1 MSRQIPLA
9 TVFAIALVALLLTAA
24 PSFAAIIT
32 YNTHMD
38 GPTEGTPSNGTGDSV
53 VTYDNVAHT
62 MRVQASFTGLTGTTT
77 ASHIHAPTP
86 AQGSGTAS
94 VATQTPTFSSLPLG
108 VTSGSFD
115 QTLDLTQAGSWNPS
129 YISANGGTP
138 ASAENAFFRA
148 MDGNKAYLNIHS
160 SVNPGGE
167 IRGFYV
173 PEPGAMTLLGAGAI
187 VGIIRRRRAI

>member
-1 MSRQIPLA
+1 MSRQIALV
-9 TVFAIALVALLLTAA
+9 TVFTIALVALLTAA
-24 PSFAAIIT
+24 PSFAAIIL

-38 GPTEGTPSNGTGDSV
+38 GPTEGTPSLGTGDST

-62 MRVQASFTGLTGTTT
+62 MRVQATFTGLSGTTT

-86 AQGSGTAS
+86 GVGSGTAG
-94 VATQTPTFSSLPLG
+94 VATQTPTFSGLPLG
-108 VTSGSFD
+108 VTSGSMD
-115 QTLDLTQAGSWNPS
+115 QTLDLTLNSSWNPS
-129 YISANGGTP
+129 YITANGGTP
-138 ASAENAFFRA
+138 ATAEKAFFIA
-148 MDGNKAYLNIHS
+148 MDQNRAYLNIHS

-187 VGIIRRRRAI
+187 VTIVRRRRAI

>member
-1 MSRQIPLA
+1 MSRQLSLA
-9 TVFAIALVALLLTAA
+9 ALFAIALMAWLTA
-24 PSFAAIIT
+24 PSPAAIIT
-32 YNTHMD
+32 YTTHMD
-38 GPTEGTPSNGTGDSV
+38 GPTEGTPSNGTGDST
-53 VTYDNVAHT
+53 VTYDNSLHT
-62 MRVQASFTGLTGTTT
+62 MRVQANFTGLTGDTT

-86 AQGSGTAS
+86 GVGSGTAG

-108 VTSGSFD
+108 VKSGSFD
-115 QTLDLTQAGSWNPS
+115 QTLDLTQSGSWNPS

-138 ASAENAFFRA
+138 GSAEIAFFRA
-148 MDGNKAYLNIHS
+148 MDQNRAYLNIHS

-187 VGIIRRRRAI
+187 VRIIRRRRAI